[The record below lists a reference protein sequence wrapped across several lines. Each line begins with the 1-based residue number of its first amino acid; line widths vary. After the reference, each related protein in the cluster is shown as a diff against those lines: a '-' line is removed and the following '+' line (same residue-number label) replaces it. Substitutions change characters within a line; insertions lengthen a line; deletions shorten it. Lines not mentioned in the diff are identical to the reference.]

1 MRILTLLIIFAIP
14 VYADHPLSEAE
25 RKVMIENYE
34 KLIESSTQL
43 ITVDATNVQAYS
55 QRGDLNFFLGR
66 FDEAVADYKKMVEL
80 EPQLDAS
87 HWRLG
92 IAYFYANEFEQA
104 AAQFGR
110 YHAFDNVDRENG
122 IWRYLSQYKATGPK
136 QAAAELLKYD
146 KDDREPF
153 GDVYKLFSKE
163 VTGKEI
169 LNKIKAAEISDQE
182 REKRLFYANLYIGL
196 NDLVEGNQ
204 QSAQQQLRAAVAS
217 HWPRK
222 AGFGPNYMWHVA
234 RVQYDLLARANDE
247 KDLE

>member
-1 MRILTLLIIFAIP
+1 MRILTLLIIFAP
-14 VYADHPLSEAE
+14 AVYADPLSESE
-25 RKVMIENYE
+25 RQDMIENFD
-34 KLIESSTQL
+34 KLIESSTKL
-43 ITVDATNVQAYS
+43 ITVDANNVQAYS
-55 QRGDLNFFLGR
+55 QRGDLYFFLGK

-92 IAYFYANEFEQA
+92 IAYFYANQFEQA

-122 IWRYLSQYKATGPK
+122 IWRYLSQHKAAGAK

-163 VTGKEI
+163 ITGKEI
-169 LNKIKAAEISDQE
+169 LNKIKAAEISEQE
-182 REKRLFYANLYIGL
+182 RVKRLFYANLYIGL
-196 NDLVEGNQ
+196 NDLVEGDQ
-204 QSAQQQLRAAVAS
+204 QSAQQQLRAAVAN

-234 RVQYDLLARANDE
+234 RVQYDLLVRAADE
-247 KDLE
+247 KNLE

>member
-1 MRILTLLIIFAIP
+1 MRILTLLIIFATT
-14 VYADHPLSEAE
+14 VYADHPLSERE
-25 RKVMIENYE
+25 RVDMTANYE
-34 KLIESSTQL
+34 KVIESRTQL
-43 ITVDATNVQAYS
+43 INKDADDVQAYS
-55 QRGDLNFFLGR
+55 QRGDLYFFLGK
-66 FDEAVADYKKMVEL
+66 FDLAVADYKKMVEL

-92 IAYFYANEFEQA
+92 IAFFYADRFEQA
-104 AAQFGR
+104 AGQFGR

-122 IWRYLSQYKATGPK
+122 IWRYLSQYKATGAK

-153 GDVYKLFSKE
+153 GDVYKLFSNE
-163 VTGKEI
+163 ITGDEI
-169 LNKIKAAEISDQE
+169 LNKIKAAEISEQE

-196 NDLVEGNQ
+196 NDLVEGNK
-204 QSAQQQLRAAVAS
+204 QSAQQQLRAAVAN

-234 RVQYDLLARANDE
+234 RVQYDLLTKADDE
-247 KDLE
+247 KNLE